1 MYQHNYLSLYF
12 VLLLYYHVLKII
24 VSRLKFQ
31 PIFHDKDLPSVEM
44 LDDELPKLGAED
56 VIDEVVTLLGRL
68 ESDRQDTESLLE
80 KEKKRVV
87 WLQGKIDTLAHKR
100 LVELPKAV
108 QKGRRSYLREL
119 FLLMYWVFLLISSR
133 CLMELFKET
142 FLESV

>member
-1 MYQHNYLSLYF
+1 MLTFINIITCHCSLSYC
-12 VLLLYYHVLKII
+12 YYHVLKII

-31 PIFHDKDLPSVEM
+31 PIFHDEDLPSVEM

-108 QKGRRSYLREL
+108 QKGKRSYLSEL
-119 FLLMYWVFLLISSR
+119 FL
-133 CLMELFKET
+133 
-142 FLESV
+142 